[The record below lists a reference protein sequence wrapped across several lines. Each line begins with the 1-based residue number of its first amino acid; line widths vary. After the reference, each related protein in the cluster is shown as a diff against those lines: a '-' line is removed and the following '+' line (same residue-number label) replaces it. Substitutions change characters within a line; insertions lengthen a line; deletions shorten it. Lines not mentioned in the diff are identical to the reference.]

1 VSRALFLAEA
11 LQDLRDIRRYIIVE
25 SRSIR
30 VAQDFTARLR
40 QRCHDLAD
48 LPGTLGRARDDLAP
62 GLRSLAWR
70 DYVILFRYVAGG
82 VQAVRLLHGAR
93 DLPTLFTPGSEG

>member
-1 VSRALFLAEA
+1 LPRRCRTCATFVVTSSSRAAAFGSH
-11 LQDLRDIRRYIIVE
+11 RT
-25 SRSIR
+25 SRPAS
-30 VAQDFTARLR
+30 ASAATTSPN
-40 QRCHDLAD
+40 

-82 VQAVRLLHGAR
+82 VQVVRLLHGAR